1 MKTNNKVFFAVD
13 VMMKSKGRVSQI
25 TIVKQTEGKLYWGP
39 VRIPVPAARDWTTYR
54 QRRPEA
60 QNRTNFGITPYVDP
74 AFSDV
79 RRATKYFQSNGT
91 IPR

>member
-25 TIVKQTEGKLYWGP
+25 TIVKQTEEGPYCGTCAHTCTSRKRLDYIETAPAGGAESNKLWYP
-39 VRIPVPAARDWTTYR
+39 
-54 QRRPEA
+54 
-60 QNRTNFGITPYVDP
+60 PYVDP
-74 AFSDV
+74 TFSDV